1 MNVQP
6 HSRTSTLHQFT
17 RILRTNASFTPHS
30 TQRICF
36 AVPVTLHCRHLSV
49 DLQRVMLARCLY
61 AQFASNLSKLCFEYS
76 AQLKKDS
83 LKVISYAIYIVDDDS
98 DLREVLNLALETQ
111 YQVKTFSTAG
121 SAIDTIRDDPPDLVL
136 LDIGLPDMSG
146 IDALREIKK
155 LHPDVLVI
163 MVTASTDINTAISTM
178 KLGASDYMMKP
189 INLDALEVSV
199 RNVLEKIR
207 LRKEVQILQEQYL
220 KENIPCFVGESNAI
234 QDVMQF
240 VDKVAKAIDTPV
252 LILGETGTGKELIA
266 SAIHYKSPNFNGP
279 FVTLNCS
286 AIPKDLIES
295 ELFGYEKGAFTGA
308 QAAGKKGLVEQA
320 SEGTLFL
327 DEVGDLSLEAQAKL
341 LRFLEE
347 GEYYR
352 VGGTKKLRIRTRV
365 VSATNKDL
373 DTMIEKDLFR
383 QDLYYRLAV
392 IKVEVPSLNKR
403 RDDIVPIARHFLA
416 EFSTKHGKSFSG
428 FSPESEAQMK
438 SHHWHGNIREL
449 RNLIERGILVGNGP
463 DLTPQDLGMEG
474 LKQHAA
480 PPAVENDTGI
490 PPLPDEGIDLQA
502 LEEHYIREAL
512 EKAGGNE
519 TKAAKLLG
527 MTYYSF
533 RYRRKKLKDLPA

>member
-1 MNVQP
+1 LTDV
-6 HSRTSTLHQFT
+6 
-17 RILRTNASFTPHS
+17 IA
-30 TQRICF
+30 
-36 AVPVTLHCRHLSV
+36 
-49 DLQRVMLARCLY
+49 
-61 AQFASNLSKLCFEYS
+61 YS
-76 AQLKKDS
+76 
-83 LKVISYAIYIVDDDS
+83 IYIVDDDA
-98 DLREVLNLALETQ
+98 DMREVLSLALEGK
-111 YQVKTFSTAG
+111 YQVRTFSTAG
-121 SAIDTIRDDPPDLVL
+121 SALEAMEDDPPDLVL

-146 IDALREIKK
+146 VDALRQIKK

-178 KLGASDYMMKP
+178 KLGASDYMTKP
-189 INLDALEVSV
+189 INVEALDVSV
-199 RNVLEKIR
+199 RNVLDKIR
-207 LRKEVQILQEQYL
+207 LRKEVQVLQENYL

-240 VDKVAKAIDTPV
+240 VDKVAKAVDTPV

-279 FVTLNCS
+279 FLTLNCS

-308 QAAGKKGLVEQA
+308 KAAGKKGLVEQA
-320 SEGTLFL
+320 AEGTLFL

-373 DTMIEKDLFR
+373 DTMIEKEFFR
-383 QDLYYRLAV
+383 RDLYYRLAV
-392 IKVEVPSLNKR
+392 IKVEVPALNKR

-416 EFSTKHGKSFSG
+416 EFSNKHGKSFSG
-428 FSPESEAQMK
+428 FSLETEGYLKNHNWQ
-438 SHHWHGNIREL
+438 GNIREL
-449 RNLIERGILVGNGP
+449 RNLVERGILVGQGP
-463 DLTPQDLGMEG
+463 ELSPQDLG
-474 LKQHAA
+474 L
-480 PPAVENDTGI
+480 ENITEALIQTSAENEDGI
-490 PPLPDEGIDLQA
+490 PALPDEGLDLQA

-512 EKAGGNE
+512 QKAQGNE
-519 TKAAKLLG
+519 TKAAKLLR
-527 MTYYSF
+527 MSYYSF
-533 RYRRKKLKDLPA
+533 RYRRKKLKEKEA

>member
-1 MNVQP
+1 
-6 HSRTSTLHQFT
+6 
-17 RILRTNASFTPHS
+17 
-30 TQRICF
+30 
-36 AVPVTLHCRHLSV
+36 
-49 DLQRVMLARCLY
+49 
-61 AQFASNLSKLCFEYS
+61 
-76 AQLKKDS
+76 
-83 LKVISYAIYIVDDDS
+83 VISYSIYIVDDDD
-98 DLREVLNLALETQ
+98 DLREVLSVALETN

-121 SAIDTIRDDPPDLVL
+121 AGIEAIRQEPPDLVL
-136 LDIGLPDMSG
+136 LDIGLPDMTG
-146 IDALREIKK
+146 IEALSEIKK

-207 LRKEVQILQEQYL
+207 LRKEVQILQETYL

-308 QAAGKKGLVEQA
+308 KAAGKRGLVEQA
-320 SEGTLFL
+320 ADGTLFL

-352 VGGTKKLRIRTRV
+352 VGGTRKLQIHTRV

-373 DTMIEKDLFR
+373 DDMIEKDLFR

-392 IKVEVPSLNKR
+392 IKVEVPSLNRR
-403 RDDIVPIARHFLA
+403 RDDIVPIANHFLG
-416 EFSTKHGKSFSG
+416 EFSNKHGKSISG
-428 FSPESEAQMK
+428 FSENAETLLKNHNWQ
-438 SHHWHGNIREL
+438 GNIREL
-449 RNLIERGILVGNGP
+449 RNLV
-463 DLTPQDLGMEG
+463 
-474 LKQHAA
+474 
-480 PPAVENDTGI
+480 
-490 PPLPDEGIDLQA
+490 
-502 LEEHYIREAL
+502 
-512 EKAGGNE
+512 
-519 TKAAKLLG
+519 
-527 MTYYSF
+527 
-533 RYRRKKLKDLPA
+533 